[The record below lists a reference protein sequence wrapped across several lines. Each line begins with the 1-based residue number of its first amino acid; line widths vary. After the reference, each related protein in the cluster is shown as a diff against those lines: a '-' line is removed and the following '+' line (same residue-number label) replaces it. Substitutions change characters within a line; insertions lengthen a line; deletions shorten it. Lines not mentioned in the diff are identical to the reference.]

1 MNNLDNANNTGN
13 VDKKKII
20 EIAIGVAIILII
32 GIVLAFF
39 YVPSRWSKYKESAKE
54 AASLNNSGD
63 YAGAQK
69 ILAEKLKADSAPE
82 LELMLANSYLDEG
95 SVRGREAEASKKARD
110 ILFKLEKSY
119 QSSYLYDL
127 LGYSYEIVNDFD
139 NALFYYNKSLS
150 LDKKSVNTLF
160 SIGHTYWLKGET
172 DKARDFY
179 SQAEH
184 AITGKTDNSVK
195 VKVYAGIAM
204 LSKDLS
210 MAEKYFLKTIP
221 LSDSRA
227 FKAEMYADLST
238 LKLVQQEN
246 KQAFEYAKMA
256 LDTDPSSEMAHL
268 VFAKSAMADKSTL
281 EANWEKVRTS
291 LFKAIFLAPT
301 KAEAQYWQGKFEF
314 IGGKYDRA
322 IRDFGN
328 ALKLL
333 PGDNSLNADSR
344 AVLRSDINLD
354 LAVAYYLKK
363 DNKNADRY
371 ISEAFGG
378 NPVKVMYVLEKN
390 EELKE
395 LLTMLTVKK

>member
-1 MNNLDNANNTGN
+1 MDNLDNANNTGN
-13 VDKKKII
+13 ADKKKVI
-20 EIAIGVAIILII
+20 EIVVGIAVLLII

-39 YVPSRWSKYKESAKE
+39 YVPPRWSKYKESAKE
-54 AASLNNSGD
+54 AANLNNSGD

-69 ILAEKLKADSAPE
+69 LLTEKLKADSAPE

-95 SVRGREAEASKKARD
+95 SVRGREAEASKKAKD
-110 ILFKLEKSY
+110 ILLKLEKSY

-179 SQAEH
+179 REAEH
-184 AITGKTDNSVK
+184 AITSKTDNSVK
-195 VKVYAGIAM
+195 IKVYAGIAM

-227 FKAEMYADLST
+227 FKAEMYANLST
-238 LKLVQQEN
+238 LKLVGQEN
-246 KQAFEYAKMA
+246 KQAFEYAKTA

-268 VFAKSAMADKSTL
+268 VFAKSAMSEKSVL
-281 EANWEKVRTS
+281 EANWEKVRLS

-314 IGGKYDRA
+314 IGG
-322 IRDFGN
+322 
-328 ALKLL
+328 
-333 PGDNSLNADSR
+333 
-344 AVLRSDINLD
+344 
-354 LAVAYYLKK
+354 
-363 DNKNADRY
+363 
-371 ISEAFGG
+371 E
-378 NPVKVMYVLEKN
+378 
-390 EELKE
+390 
-395 LLTMLTVKK
+395 

>member
-1 MNNLDNANNTGN
+1 MDNLDNANNTGN
-13 VDKKKII
+13 ADKKKVI
-20 EIAIGVAIILII
+20 EIVVGIAVLLII

-39 YVPSRWSKYKESAKE
+39 YVPPRWSKYKESAKE
-54 AASLNNSGD
+54 AANLNNSGD

-69 ILAEKLKADSAPE
+69 LLTEKLKADSAPE

-95 SVRGREAEASKKARD
+95 SVRGREAEASKKAKD
-110 ILFKLEKSY
+110 ILLKLEKSY

-179 SQAEH
+179 REAEH
-184 AITGKTDNSVK
+184 AITSKTDNSVK
-195 VKVYAGIAM
+195 IKVYAGIAM

-227 FKAEMYADLST
+227 FKAEMYANLST
-238 LKLVQQEN
+238 LKLVGQEN
-246 KQAFEYAKMA
+246 KQAFEYAKTA

-268 VFAKSAMADKSTL
+268 VFAKSAMSEKSVL
-281 EANWEKVRTS
+281 EANWEKVRLS

-314 IGGKYDRA
+314 IGGKYDQA
-322 IRDFGN
+322 VKSYGN
-328 ALKLL
+328 ALRLL

-390 EELKE
+390 EELKG
-395 LLTMLTVKK
+395 LLAMLTGEK